1 MGTGKKEN
9 CDKNAEN
16 THSEVSGKDFIALS
30 SPVSSTRDHENDS
43 FYSRGHTA
51 CWYHNDHTQQLSWQ
65 YCNNMMALGACV
77 H

>member
-30 SPVSSTRDHENDS
+30 SPVSSTIEIMKMTLFIVVD
-43 FYSRGHTA
+43 
-51 CWYHNDHTQQLSWQ
+51 TQPVGIIMTTPSN
-65 YCNNMMALGACV
+65 CPGSIV
-77 H
+77 TI